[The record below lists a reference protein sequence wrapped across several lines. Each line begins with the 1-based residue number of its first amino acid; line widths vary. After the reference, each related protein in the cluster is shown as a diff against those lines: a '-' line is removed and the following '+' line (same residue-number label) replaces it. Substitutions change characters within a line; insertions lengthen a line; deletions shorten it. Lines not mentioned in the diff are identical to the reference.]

1 MKEKYAQFLLE
12 KTIKDYNLIAKEFSR
27 TRENIWPEMNFL
39 FRDFLKKEDKV
50 LDLGCGNGRWFEVFQ
65 KYKIH
70 YVGIDGSE
78 ELIKIAKEK
87 YPQATF
93 KVSNVLNLPFQN
105 NDFEKVYSIAVFHQ
119 IPSKNFRL
127 QFLKEVKR
135 VLKPGGFLILTVW
148 RFHHKKTLLSL
159 IKYTILKLLGKTD
172 LDFGDVFY
180 ARTKRYYHVFSKREL
195 ISLVR
200 ESGLE
205 VQKIGIIKNQKGNR
219 QNIYLIAQ
227 NP

>member
-1 MKEKYAQFLLE
+1 MKEKYAQFLLK
-12 KTIKDYNLIAKEFSR
+12 KTIKNYNLIAKEFSR
-27 TRENIWPEMNFL
+27 TRENVWPEMNFL
-39 FRDFLKKEDKV
+39 FSDFLKKEDKV
-50 LDLGCGNGRWFEVFQ
+50 LDLGCGNGRWFEMFQ
-65 KYKIH
+65 KHKIY
-70 YVGIDGSE
+70 YVGTDGSE

-93 KVSNVLNLPFQN
+93 KVSNALNLPFQD

-119 IPSKNFRL
+119 IPSQKFRL
-127 QFLKEVKR
+127 QFLKEAKR
-135 VLKPGGFLILTVW
+135 VLKPGGLLILTVW

-172 LDFGDVFY
+172 LDFGDVLY

-200 ESGLE
+200 KSGLE
-205 VQKIGIIKNQKGNR
+205 IQKIGIVKNQKGNR
-219 QNIYLIAQ
+219 QNIYLIAK

>member
-1 MKEKYAQFLLE
+1 MKEKYAQFLLK

-27 TRENIWPEMNFL
+27 TRENVWPEMNFL
-39 FRDFLKKEDKV
+39 FSDFLKEKDKV
-50 LDLGCGNGRWFEVFQ
+50 LDLGCGNGRWFEIFQ
-65 KYKIH
+65 KHKIH

-87 YPQATF
+87 YPQGTF
-93 KVSNVLNLPFQN
+93 KVSDALNLPFQD

-148 RFHHKKTLLSL
+148 RFNHKKTLLSL

-172 LDFGDVFY
+172 LDFGDVLY

-195 ISLVR
+195 ISLVKK
-200 ESGLE
+200 SGLE
-205 VQKIGIIKNQKGNR
+205 IQKIGIVKNQKGNR
-219 QNIYLIAQ
+219 QNIYLIAK
-227 NP
+227 NS